1 MARISDKTFIQRTF
15 TEVREASFKE
25 KSSPLT
31 EEQMTN
37 SFLDSILELK
47 KLLKEKTSEVLLIN
61 EMMEKLTW
69 VNDVDEESLMLLND
83 LISLAKDFR
92 GSLIRQYISLNDLR
106 KQGLAKDEIKEFKNG
121 IDELKEAYEDL
132 ESVFFFLPKM
142 PDFVETTRKLSLVLE
157 VKY

>member
-1 MARISDKTFIQRTF
+1 MATISDKSFIKRTV

-31 EEQMTN
+31 EEQLTN

-47 KLLKEKTSEVLLIN
+47 KLLKEKTAEIFLIN

-69 VNDVDEESLMLLND
+69 INEVDEESLMLLND
-83 LISLAKDFR
+83 LISLAKDLR
-92 GSLIRQYISLNDLR
+92 SSLIRQLISLNDLR
-106 KQGLAKDEIKEFKNG
+106 KQGLAKEEIKEFKNG
-121 IDELKEAYEDL
+121 IDELKETYEDL

-142 PDFVETTRKLSLVLE
+142 PDFVETTRKLSLI
-157 VKY
+157 

>member
-1 MARISDKTFIQRTF
+1 MATISDKTFIQRTF

-25 KSSPLT
+25 KSHPLT

-37 SFLDSILELK
+37 SFMDAFLELK

-92 GSLIRQYISLNDLR
+92 GSLIRQYISLDDLR

-132 ESVFFFLPKM
+132 ESVFFYLPKM
-142 PDFVETTRKLSLVLE
+142 PDFVETTRKLSLI
-157 VKY
+157 